1 MSKKIKVRFNL
12 GRGKNY
18 MKWKVQHPSG
28 EVEYYSPGEVQLVM
42 RNCILKNSRKTAV
55 KIYEGQDKTVCAW
68 ILCDE
73 IDVKFDRFENF
84 SEMRIGF
91 KDKGKL
97 DRLMYNPRIH
107 PYWTSEQTNKMNLDG
122 YHYEVIGSVDKKLYI
137 L

>member
-1 MSKKIKVRFNL
+1 MTKKIKVRFNL

-42 RNCILKNSRKTAV
+42 KGCILKNSRKTAL

-68 ILCDE
+68 VLCDE
-73 IDVKFDRFENF
+73 ILVKFDQFRPYDSSN
-84 SEMRIGF
+84 
-91 KDKGKL
+91 L
-97 DRLMYNPRIH
+97 NRLMYNPRVV
-107 PYWTSEQTNKMNLDG
+107 PYWTSERFKWNLDG
-122 YHYEVIGSVDKKLYI
+122 HRFENIGTVERKLFI